1 MSESETSYSSSDSSE
16 SECEP
21 SSDSADSLQRAAAH
35 VQQALDYDDEAIPGL
50 TNLVQKE
57 AGMQNDKVDRRL
69 PAR

>member
-1 MSESETSYSSSDSSE
+1 MSESETSYSSSDS

-35 VQQALDYDDEAIPGL
+35 VQQAQDYDDEAIPGF

-57 AGMQNDKVDRRL
+57 ADLQTDTVYRL
-69 PAR
+69 SPAR